1 MKKLSKTVFLV
12 RHGERKDHVDK
23 TWQPDPFDGIWDP
36 PLSEKGWHQAQ
47 KTGSYLIDLLREK
60 DIKLENST
68 IVFVTS
74 PFQRCIDTTLG
85 IARGIQHPK
94 QSFLRLEPAAGEWMT
109 ERFFE
114 EVNCTAPQMI
124 QRKIQDIARNHLE
137 VTKVL
142 TMDWQYSPVRNEFNF
157 PESMSDMQDRY
168 DELRQSLD
176 TMIARDIE
184 ANRIGMMQQDM
195 KSRDIVVVVV
205 THAAGINALLESY
218 KQESTLLETPY
229 CCVSRVRFKPSIA
242 NDSDSGEE
250 EDPVMNGK
258 WIVDMEVSTK
268 HLKGTS
274 LA

>member
-1 MKKLSKTVFLV
+1 ML
-12 RHGERKDHVDK
+12 
-23 TWQPDPFDGIWDP
+23 Q
-36 PLSEKGWHQAQ
+36 GWHQAQ

-218 KQESTLLETPY
+218 KQ
-229 CCVSRVRFKPSIA
+229 VSFW
-242 NDSDSGEE
+242 G
-250 EDPVMNGK
+250 
-258 WIVDMEVSTK
+258 
-268 HLKGTS
+268 
-274 LA
+274 LAGL